1 LEDTYATA
9 PSDTLAEQ
17 ITATSLA
24 HGVLS
29 RFTAFVAIDR
39 SDPTGSTSPRPVVQP
54 VESPRGWAPAAAA
67 AAAGAAGG
75 GVRNLSRRVGAMP
88 MPRLRNAAFR
98 KPDPSS
104 GIEGLLRRIEGWL
117 VDEAQAPS
125 LEDREKAAAE
135 LDEVALDASDDAVR
149 KAVSELAAAVRSWI
163 DVGDK
168 AKAVRR
174 ALERNRRG
182 FWR

>member
-1 LEDTYATA
+1 
-9 PSDTLAEQ
+9 
-17 ITATSLA
+17 
-24 HGVLS
+24 
-29 RFTAFVAIDR
+29 
-39 SDPTGSTSPRPVVQP
+39 
-54 VESPRGWAPAAAA
+54 
-67 AAAGAAGG
+67 
-75 GVRNLSRRVGAMP
+75 MP

-104 GIEGLLRRIEGWL
+104 GIESLLQRIEGWL

-149 KAVSELAAAVRSWI
+149 KAVSELAAAVRSWT
-163 DVGDK
+163 DLEDK

-174 ALERNRRG
+174 ALGRNRRG